1 MFLDSLLIMQNMLH
15 SSPVE
20 ACGKAYA
27 IDISAQLQKA
37 FSHEKN
43 INKKQAQ

>member
-15 SSPVE
+15 SSLDE
-20 ACGKAYA
+20 ACGEAYA

-37 FSHEKN
+37 FFAR
-43 INKKQAQ
+43 KKH